1 MELTN
6 DILASL
12 KQTELDILTAFVDV
26 CNQLNL
32 KYYLLHGTLLGAVRH
47 KGFIPWD
54 DDIDVG
60 MMRSDY
66 EIFLREGQK
75 LLPNHLFIQASTT
88 DPEYFLWFAKIRNVN
103 TTFIEKSTQRLSIC
117 HGVFIDLFPLD
128 YYPENRLA
136 QKRIQFCRKWIARR
150 ISCELLLP
158 DSSTMIRKVKSG
170 VLRAAMPSLTKVMI
184 IRDLLFLHTKSST
197 LIVNYGGTLREIIPI
212 EWFGDG
218 YMLEFENEFYRVP
231 KEYKKYLSKVYGD
244 YLTLP
249 PKEKRVGHHYTQTID
264 LSKPYTD
271 YTSFNK

>member
-1 MELTN
+1 MELRD
-6 DILASL
+6 DILSNL
-12 KQTELDILTAFVDV
+12 KQVELGILNAFVDV
-26 CNQLNL
+26 CNHLNL

-66 EIFLREGQK
+66 EIFLQEGQK
-75 LLPNHLFIQASTT
+75 LLPNNLFVQASAT

-103 TTFIEKSTQRLSIC
+103 TTFIEKTTQNISIC

-128 YYPENRLA
+128 YYPEDRLS
-136 QKRIQFCRKWIARR
+136 QIRIQFYRKWIVRR

-158 DSSTMIRKVKSG
+158 DSDKMLRKLKCIFLR
-170 VLRAAMPSLTKVMI
+170 VLMPSLISVLQK
-184 IRDLLFLHTKSST
+184 RDSLFLYTKASS
-197 LIVNYGGTLREIIPI
+197 LIVNYGGTFREILPT

-218 YMLEFENEFYRVP
+218 CMLQFEDRMYRVP
-231 KEYKKYLSKVYGD
+231 VAYQQYLSHVYGD

-249 PKEKRVGHHYTQTID
+249 PPELRKGHHYTHIID
-264 LSKPYTD
+264 LSRPYTD
-271 YTSFNK
+271 YTHH